1 MSNDI
6 VNRVAN
12 SGLITVDLADYAPKL
27 PILEIDLKQFL
38 FKEIILKEKEFRSAL
53 QDFDFTI
60 YKDKIVCIVCT
71 SDCILPMWAF
81 MLVSSHL
88 NKVTREIYSG
98 QKKNVF
104 QQLFLRNIENI
115 NPLEFQN
122 QKVIVKGCGHI
133 PINEELYVAITKKLQ
148 NNVSSLMFGEACSAV
163 PVYKKKK

>member
-1 MSNDI
+1 
-6 VNRVAN
+6 
-12 SGLITVDLADYAPKL
+12 
-27 PILEIDLKQFL
+27 
-38 FKEIILKEKEFRSAL
+38 
-53 QDFDFTI
+53 
-60 YKDKIVCIVCT
+60 
-71 SDCILPMWAF
+71 MWAF